1 MRWEIQCKALRRR
14 EKSRRRRNRGEQWK
28 KQGAEQWKQ
37 AEIRARADASPGH
50 IDTPHK
56 ESPAAERRRAHTSK
70 TRISAIAHPSAERT
84 LKSAP
89 VGPVGLSKTPAIRT
103 HMRWPCPTR
112 RGRMN
117 DTAAAADGLNFDL
130 PDEIRMLKET
140 VRKFVDRELIPIE
153 RESRIG
159 HKLKPEVR
167 AHLRE
172 KAQEL
177 GLTGYDV
184 PRAYGG
190 LGMGLVAK
198 VTVWAELGRT
208 IALPSR

>member
-89 VGPVGLSKTPAIRT
+89 VGPVGLSKTPAIRP
-103 HMRWPCPTR
+103 HMRSPCPCGGGCPISVQAGERTQPLHAQAS
-112 RGRMN
+112 
-117 DTAAAADGLNFDL
+117 AAAIAHPL
-130 PDEIRMLKET
+130 PRQT
-140 VRKFVDRELIPIE
+140 
-153 RESRIG
+153 
-159 HKLKPEVR
+159 
-167 AHLRE
+167 
-172 KAQEL
+172 
-177 GLTGYDV
+177 
-184 PRAYGG
+184 
-190 LGMGLVAK
+190 
-198 VTVWAELGRT
+198 RT
-208 IALPSR
+208 